1 MTKRRSSYEKNSNA
15 KASKPKITGKN
26 SYKKHFQTGKKI
38 VTNPEKIDHTPND
51 NHSNKN
57 TYTTKKLMSKRKQK
71 NPIKG
76 RTPPDDWDNAQ
87 EIATEVVH

>member
-15 KASKPKITGKN
+15 KASKPKITRKN
-26 SYKKHFQTGKKI
+26 SYKNHFQTRKKI
-38 VTNPEKIDHTPND
+38 VTNPEKIDHTPKAK
-51 NHSNKN
+51 HSKKN

-76 RTPPDDWDNAQ
+76 RTPPDDWGNAQ
-87 EIATEVVH
+87 ETATVVVH